1 MSTLGVKLL
10 SEHATLPR
18 RGSAYS
24 AGYDLYSSQEATI
37 KARNRHLVDTDISV
51 SLPLGTY
58 GRVAPRS
65 GLSSKYKLDVGAG
78 VVDQDYRGPLR
89 VLLINQSDVDFE
101 VHEGDRIAQLIVE
114 EMRFT
119 EIQQVHELDETIRG
133 SDGFGSTGT
142 RD

>member
-1 MSTLGVKLL
+1 MPCYRQGVQPTPL
-10 SEHATLPR
+10 
-18 RGSAYS
+18 
-24 AGYDLYSSQEATI
+24 DLYSCQDATI
-37 KARNRHLVDTDISV
+37 KAPERLLVDTDISV

-65 GLSSKYKLDVGAG
+65 GLSSKHKLDVGAG
-78 VVDQDYRGPLR
+78 VVDQDYRGPVR

-119 EIQQVHELDETIRG
+119 EIQQVDELDETMRASG
-133 SDGFGSTGT
+133 GFGATGL
-142 RD
+142 